1 MTHEI
6 LGHVTMLLNPEVA
19 NFSQEIGL
27 ASLDASD
34 RVIILFHLAKMISK
48 FIFSAL
54 VKKYKSKNIASS
66 HSQKP
71 ATLTRQFHIKASFHP
86 NPSL

>member
-1 MTHEI
+1 MENIFRHNSQPGFSPEPDLTHEI

-34 RVIILFHLAKMISK
+34 RVINLSHLSK
-48 FIFSAL
+48 IMSLIFIAL
-54 VKKYKSKNIASS
+54 
-66 HSQKP
+66 
-71 ATLTRQFHIKASFHP
+71 IKII
-86 NPSL
+86 

>member
-1 MTHEI
+1 MSPFTYFRSSLRLYFEKNFRHNSQPGFSPEPDLTHEI

-34 RVIILFHLAKMISK
+34 RVM
-48 FIFSAL
+48 
-54 VKKYKSKNIASS
+54 
-66 HSQKP
+66 
-71 ATLTRQFHIKASFHP
+71 T
-86 NPSL
+86 